1 MKHSNKI
8 IYTAGSFDMLHVG
21 HTNILKNA
29 KKLGDYLIVGVSTDR
44 LIKKQKFL
52 SPVIKY
58 ADRVSVIKDL
68 KYVDKV
74 IKQDNFFDIEQ
85 LRPYHID
92 IIVLG
97 SDWKNVFFQELYS
110 CLKEL
115 NIKIIYLPYTK
126 RLSSSSIKEK
136 IIRNC
141 IPIIRS
147 QTKRSK

>member
-1 MKHSNKI
+1 MIKKV
-8 IYTAGSFDMLHVG
+8 IYVPGSWDMLHAG
-21 HTNILKNA
+21 HTAILKKA
-29 KKLGDYLIVGVSTDR
+29 KKLGNYLIVGVSSDN
-44 LIKKQKFL
+44 LIKKQKFIT
-52 SPVIKY
+52 PIIKY
-58 ADRVSVIKDL
+58 QDRVSVIKDL
-68 KYVDKV
+68 KYVNKV
-74 IKQDNFFDIEQ
+74 IKQDSFFDIEQ

-115 NIKIIYLPYTK
+115 DIKIIYLPYTK

-136 IIRNC
+136 IIKNA
-141 IPIIRS
+141 ISIIRS